1 MLELFLS
8 SAIGMML
15 GVIAGLLPGLHP
27 NNTVPIILGL
37 SFLFGPLPAAIIL
50 LSSGVV
56 NSFISFI
63 PSILLGAP
71 EDSNVLGV
79 LPGHKL
85 LLQGRGYEAIKLC
98 VTGCFGGILFSILI
112 LPLFALLI
120 PSMYSFLRPNVQWLL
135 IFVVVYMLLS
145 EHGKNKIYSLII
157 FIVSGILGLIVL
169 NNLSDSMLF
178 PLLTGLFGLPMLL
191 LSIFEKSKLPE
202 SFNFDEEKIERKNI
216 LSCIGIGSLAGIV
229 AGLLPGIGSTQSTI
243 LTQQVFQKKRDERSF
258 LISIGAITSSDIVYS
273 ILALWLINN
282 PRSGIA
288 VGISKLLEVG
298 FNEAMIFIAF
308 ILITASIATIITLKL
323 TKIALTL
330 LRKINYQ
337 KLCLFSSIF
346 LFALTIIFSGLIGVL
361 VLIVSIAV
369 GMIPNKLG
377 IKRTYA
383 MGCLL
388 LPTILFFLGINL
400 I

>member
-1 MLELFLS
+1 M
-8 SAIGMML
+8 I
-15 GVIAGLLPGLHP
+15 
-27 NNTVPIILGL
+27 
-37 SFLFGPLPAAIIL
+37 
-50 LSSGVV
+50 
-56 NSFISFI
+56 
-63 PSILLGAP
+63 
-71 EDSNVLGV
+71 
-79 LPGHKL
+79 
-85 LLQGRGYEAIKLC
+85 
-98 VTGCFGGILFSILI
+98 
-112 LPLFALLI
+112 
-120 PSMYSFLRPNVQWLL
+120 
-135 IFVVVYMLLS
+135 LS
-145 EHGKNKIYSLII
+145 EKGKIKIYSMII
-157 FIVSGILGLIVL
+157 FTISGILGLIVL
-169 NNLSDSMLF
+169 NNFSDSMLF

-191 LSIFEKSKLPE
+191 LSIFEKSKIPE
-202 SFNFDEEKIERKNI
+202 NFNFDEDKIERKSI

-229 AGLLPGIGSTQSTI
+229 AGLLPGVGSTQSTI
-243 LTQQVFQKKRDERSF
+243 LTQQIFQKKRDERSF
-258 LISIGAITSSDIVYS
+258 LISIGAITSSDIIYS
-273 ILALWLINN
+273 ILSLWLIGN

-298 FNEAMIFIAF
+298 INEAMIFIAF

-330 LRKINYQ
+330 LKKINYQ

-346 LFALTIIFSGLIGVL
+346 LFALTIIFSGLIGIL